1 MPLFIIVALIKLFT
15 ILHPVH
21 ISLTQMDY
29 NEKNKSIELTHKIY
43 VDDFELALKQYD
55 DLEFRLGTEKEMAN
69 SDQFIQKY
77 IDATMKIYLDG
88 EEKQANFIGR
98 EVDFEAI
105 WIFREIKDVNNI
117 GDLVIENSI
126 LTDLYDDQK
135 NILHLKYLE
144 EKKSFLF
151 KKGNTREEANF

>member
-1 MPLFIIVALIKLFT
+1 MPIYILITFFNLIPF
-15 ILHPVH
+15 LHPVH

-29 NEKNKSIELTHKIY
+29 NQKNKSIELTHKIY
-43 VDDFELALKQYD
+43 VDDFELALKLYN

-69 SDQFIQKY
+69 SDEFIRKY
-77 IDATMKIYLDG
+77 IDTAVKVYLNG

-98 EVDFEAI
+98 EIDFEAI
-105 WIFREIKDVNNI
+105 WIFREIEGVEKISN
-117 GDLVIENSI
+117 LTIENSI

-135 NILHLKYLE
+135 NILHLKYLD

-151 KKGNTREEANF
+151 KKDNTEEDANF